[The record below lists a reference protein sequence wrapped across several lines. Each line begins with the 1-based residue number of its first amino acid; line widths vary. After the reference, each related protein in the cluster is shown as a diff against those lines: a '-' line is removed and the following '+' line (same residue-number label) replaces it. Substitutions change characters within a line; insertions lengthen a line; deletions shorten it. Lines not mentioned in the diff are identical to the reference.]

1 MIDVMFFTS
10 MLDAEMWEVVVVAI
24 ATILLI

>member
-1 MIDVMFFTS
+1 MIDILFFTS
-10 MLDAEMWEVVVVAI
+10 MLDAEMWEVVVVVI